1 MSIAERIKARTSVKH
16 HLDVPEWGEDGAPLR
31 VFYGPMLAGEISKL
45 QRKHPNF
52 LTNMEMTGAVELI
65 VMKAEDGQ
73 GEKLFTLEDKP
84 VLMREEVHIVSR
96 VAAAFFSGTASLEDL
111 EKN

>member
-1 MSIAERIKARTSVKH
+1 MSIADRIKARTAAKFH
-16 HLDVPEWGEDGAPLR
+16 IDVPEWGEDGQPQR
-31 VFYGPMLAGEISKL
+31 VFYGPMLAGEVNKL

-52 LTNMEMTGAVELI
+52 LTNMEMAGAVELVI
-65 VMKAEDGQ
+65 MKAEDGQ

-84 VLMREEVHIVSR
+84 TLMREEVQVISR
-96 VAAAFFSGTASLEDL
+96 VAAAFFSGTTSLEEL